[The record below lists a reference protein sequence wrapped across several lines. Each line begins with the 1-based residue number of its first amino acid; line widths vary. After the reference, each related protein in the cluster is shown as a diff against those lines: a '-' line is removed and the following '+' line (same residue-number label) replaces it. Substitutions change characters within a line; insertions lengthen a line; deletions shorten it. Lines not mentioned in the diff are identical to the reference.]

1 MQTKTSHDSLG
12 TGGAISV
19 VARAIQ
25 GVIQIGSALCLAR
38 FLTPEDYGLVAMV
51 TAVVGF
57 APVLSDLGTRDA
69 VVQKDHLTSG
79 EVSTLF
85 WLTAGVGC
93 SLALLTAA
101 SGPLIATF
109 YGDPRLSNIALAA
122 SLTFIA
128 AALLS
133 QPQALL
139 RRAGLFREL
148 AIIDVVANVCSVS
161 GAIAMAAT
169 GFGYWALVMRPVSL
183 MFFVAIGTWAVCRWL
198 PGRPAIAPG
207 VMPMVK
213 MGLNLSGFSAT
224 DFVGRNGDRVAI
236 GRGLGAQTLGYYQN
250 AMFVYD
256 NLLEV
261 MVWPLHQVA
270 VASLSKLR
278 HDLDA
283 LRRSWAKA
291 LSTVAFYTMPVFGM
305 VAITGQDIIVV
316 LLGKKWA
323 HAGALLSV
331 LALRGIPHSVE
342 RTLGWLHM
350 AAGRSDRWFRWGI
363 LSTVIQLLTLLCGLP
378 FGPFGVVSAY
388 VIVMYILFVPTL
400 AYAGRPLGLGGR
412 DVIRAV
418 GIQLVGALVT
428 AGVGFVLRF
437 SILAEVPPIDRII
450 ILVTVYVTMYL
461 VIVVGVGKLRTPV
474 DVFFSVARDFLPFS
488 LQLMVAFRVAG
499 ASPSTPAGRLDGLQS
514 GLPIRFRWAVRPKPR
529 KPNGR

>member
-1 MQTKTSHDSLG
+1 MPTGQTKTSHDSLVP
-12 TGGAISV
+12 GGAISV

-25 GVIQIGSALCLAR
+25 GVIQIGSALVLAR

-183 MFFVAIGTWAVCRWL
+183 MFFVAIGTWAVC
-198 PGRPAIAPG
+198 
-207 VMPMVK
+207 
-213 MGLNLSGFSAT
+213 
-224 DFVGRNGDRVAI
+224 
-236 GRGLGAQTLGYYQN
+236 
-250 AMFVYD
+250 
-256 NLLEV
+256 
-261 MVWPLHQVA
+261 
-270 VASLSKLR
+270 
-278 HDLDA
+278 
-283 LRRSWAKA
+283 
-291 LSTVAFYTMPVFGM
+291 
-305 VAITGQDIIVV
+305 
-316 LLGKKWA
+316 
-323 HAGALLSV
+323 
-331 LALRGIPHSVE
+331 
-342 RTLGWLHM
+342 
-350 AAGRSDRWFRWGI
+350 
-363 LSTVIQLLTLLCGLP
+363 
-378 FGPFGVVSAY
+378 
-388 VIVMYILFVPTL
+388 
-400 AYAGRPLGLGGR
+400 
-412 DVIRAV
+412 
-418 GIQLVGALVT
+418 
-428 AGVGFVLRF
+428 
-437 SILAEVPPIDRII
+437 
-450 ILVTVYVTMYL
+450 
-461 VIVVGVGKLRTPV
+461 
-474 DVFFSVARDFLPFS
+474 
-488 LQLMVAFRVAG
+488 
-499 ASPSTPAGRLDGLQS
+499 
-514 GLPIRFRWAVRPKPR
+514 
-529 KPNGR
+529 